1 MGSLFE
7 GWKTGSAGHLTN
19 RAARLFAWA
28 IDLKFKPLGVSAG
41 QIPVFFALGAGE
53 SLTQKE
59 LVEVAAVEQPT
70 MAAILTRMERD
81 GLVERRPDP
90 KDGRSSLVQLTP
102 KAMKKVPDMVE
113 AIQTGN
119 REALAGFSE
128 AEKAAFLDMLR
139 RIIANL
145 QAMG

>member
-1 MGSLFE
+1 MGAMLE
-7 GWKTGSAGHLTN
+7 GNKSAGHLTN
-19 RAARLFAWA
+19 RAARLFAWM
-28 IDLKFKPLGVSAG
+28 IDGRLKPHGLSAG
-41 QIPVFFALGAGE
+41 QIPVFFALGGGA
-53 SLTQKE
+53 SLTQKA

-90 KDGRSSLVQLTP
+90 NDGRSSLVQLTP
-102 KAMKKVPDMVE
+102 RAMKKVPDVAE